1 MWKKYVIPAA
11 IGAAAAATAVKAA
24 LYTPKKKDF
33 GAATEEKVDAKRA
46 QEHLS
51 KAISIPTISYP
62 DKADIDF
69 TQLKNSMLS
78 LKKRFLLFT
87 RISKKRLFRR
97 QALYI
102 IGRAQGMTLT
112 PLLCL
117 LIRMLFPFP
126 QARSRIGLTSPSA
139 VITTANSSGAEVL
152 LT

>member
-11 IGAAAAATAVKAA
+11 IGAAAVGTAVKAA

-69 TQLKNSMLS
+69 TQFEKFHAFLEEEFPLIYKNL
-78 LKKRFLLFT
+78 
-87 RISKKRLFRR
+87 KKRLFRR